1 MALSRRG
8 FLKTSALGLAGTL
21 VLGSCANQAGK
32 DSKKSNL
39 KTNPFGDTINV
50 GAIGLGRQ
58 ALSVSRGFTKIKN
71 VKITGCADVYA
82 DKCTRYANDI
92 GAIYKEMGMAKAA
105 QGIAFSLPV
114 SDVTGLVQQEEPK
127 KDHE

>member
-71 VKITGCADVYA
+71 VKI
-82 DKCTRYANDI
+82 KR
-92 GAIYKEMGMAKAA
+92 
-105 QGIAFSLPV
+105 SLDFFV
-114 SDVTGLVQQEEPK
+114 E
-127 KDHE
+127 